1 MHQVNRNIAS
11 ARIVRTENQLRES
24 VGCSRLTISADEF
37 AWAVCDMVNS
47 EGVRGEKDVAGFA
60 ASSCRPAVV
69 ALQHYSLRKII
80 SPSTVHKDFYGRNS
94 LLQVNGPGSD
104 QKLDFR
110 T

>member
-60 ASSCRPAVV
+60 ASSCRQ
-69 ALQHYSLRKII
+69 LSLSNII
-80 SPSTVHKDFYGRNS
+80 HFGKSSHRQPFTKTSMVEIRCCK
-94 LLQVNGPGSD
+94 
-104 QKLDFR
+104 
-110 T
+110 

>member
-11 ARIVRTENQLRES
+11 ARIGRTENQLRGS

-47 EGVRGEKDVAGFA
+47 EGVGGEKCGGLA
-60 ASSCRPAVV
+60 ASSCRQ
-69 ALQHYSLRKII
+69 LSLSSNII
-80 SPSTVHKDFYGRNS
+80 HFGKSSHRQPYLKDFYGRNS